1 MKILRKNKK
10 SLNNFDQ
17 LNILNDL
24 YRIPNYNY
32 NRYSLSSKKSK
43 TKTILLEKR
52 SPNRFPQYIKLVKKI
67 NIFSMNSQEKNI
79 YSRDTRDMNKFILS
93 QTRNRNSI
101 YTEKQILNTF
111 NKNINETIDNELNN
125 SILNSQYENNEIK
138 TDTIKNNNRL
148 ISISPSHNSK
158 KDDIKGK
165 KSIINKEI
173 EVEENNINDINNYN
187 KKHKI
192 RYLLSKNYCGK
203 KIIKRKFIK
212 SPSSK
217 ISKFNENNNKITY
230 KKINTFKN
238 NLKIINSNKNE
249 RKTFEER
256 TIDDNCNNID
266 STPEAISG
274 NTEINRYDTLKRN
287 LKKST
292 DENQVPT
299 FPKKTPDIQKNII
312 KEEISLNKP
321 NNINNIINNN
331 NEIKIELNDL
341 IFFEERLN
349 DIIISINNTKNI
361 FNINATNE
369 IIEFF
374 SFYYNS
380 SLQNKF
386 PLFFHMQN
394 RIIIKSSFNINLF
407 MIILLYHLSLNKSI
421 LIKAI
426 FPLRKIFHI
435 LKINAYLMVR
445 KIEIFFGEEFCQNNE
460 IFFKVFN
467 IFLKDNDMYD
477 LKEKEIIEIINKNC
491 ISITKEIENILNIYR
506 VVNNKYYSDFQEIN
520 MTISKLNENSL
531 IDYFY
536 SNLYNNN
543 FKENALIQKKSNTHI
558 NTKNNNEEKILFEQ
572 TQDDKYLEKI
582 IISYKKNKKIPPFL
596 KLKNNKKYTLVLGLE
611 NTLVNIKIDEEGQML
626 CHLRPGLI
634 SFMNGLKPFY
644 EIISFTKLSKDYS
657 DIIIKE
663 IEGNKKL
670 FDYNLYREHC
680 TLIGREFIKD
690 ISRIGRDMSK
700 IIFVDGLKDNL
711 RFHSL
716 NGILIKPYNGKND
729 RDDKALFELKK
740 LLILFFRLGYEDI
753 RVAIKNYKKEIY
765 YKITSGI

>member
-1 MKILRKNKK
+1 
-10 SLNNFDQ
+10 
-17 LNILNDL
+17 
-24 YRIPNYNY
+24 
-32 NRYSLSSKKSK
+32 
-43 TKTILLEKR
+43 
-52 SPNRFPQYIKLVKKI
+52 
-67 NIFSMNSQEKNI
+67 
-79 YSRDTRDMNKFILS
+79 
-93 QTRNRNSI
+93 
-101 YTEKQILNTF
+101 
-111 NKNINETIDNELNN
+111 
-125 SILNSQYENNEIK
+125 
-138 TDTIKNNNRL
+138 
-148 ISISPSHNSK
+148 
-158 KDDIKGK
+158 
-165 KSIINKEI
+165 
-173 EVEENNINDINNYN
+173 
-187 KKHKI
+187 
-192 RYLLSKNYCGK
+192 
-203 KIIKRKFIK
+203 
-212 SPSSK
+212 
-217 ISKFNENNNKITY
+217 
-230 KKINTFKN
+230 
-238 NLKIINSNKNE
+238 
-249 RKTFEER
+249 
-256 TIDDNCNNID
+256 
-266 STPEAISG
+266 
-274 NTEINRYDTLKRN
+274 
-287 LKKST
+287 
-292 DENQVPT
+292 
-299 FPKKTPDIQKNII
+299 
-312 KEEISLNKP
+312 
-321 NNINNIINNN
+321 
-331 NEIKIELNDL
+331 
-341 IFFEERLN
+341 
-349 DIIISINNTKNI
+349 
-361 FNINATNE
+361 
-369 IIEFF
+369 
-374 SFYYNS
+374 
-380 SLQNKF
+380 
-386 PLFFHMQN
+386 
-394 RIIIKSSFNINLF
+394 

-558 NTKNNNEEKILFEQ
+558 NSKNNNEEKILFEQ

-680 TLIGREFIKD
+680 TLVGRKFVKD
-690 ISRIGRDMSK
+690 ITRIGRDMK
-700 IIFVDGLKDNL
+700 TIIMVDDLEDNLKD
-711 RFHSL
+711 FSD
-716 NGILIKPYNGKND
+716 NGILILPYDGDNTKGD
-729 RDDKALFELKK
+729 RVLYELKK
-740 LLILFFRLGYEDI
+740 ILILFYRLGYEDI
-753 RVAIKNYKKEIY
+753 RSAIKAYKDEIY
-765 YKITSGI
+765 EKITLGLIE